1 MNLPDASHRG
11 DFYLQIIHTP
21 ASLCDIINVT
31 NIVKERGIY
40 MSEFIYQPYIKYK
53 KVGFLLL
60 IMGIFTCALL
70 FTITVLE
77 PFRSQLIPQALPYI
91 QLFSVFN
98 LVVTLFTCIFFVNKS
113 KEALTFNRHGV
124 THSKAKG
131 IVWEKDWREL
141 RWAYRRNHPEGPEF
155 LVLSPTPLTDD
166 ELEELIVIAAA
177 KGKLIYK
184 DMVICRADEETYADI
199 RRIMDAIMLT
209 IS

>member
-1 MNLPDASHRG
+1 
-11 DFYLQIIHTP
+11 
-21 ASLCDIINVT
+21 
-31 NIVKERGIY
+31 
-40 MSEFIYQPYIKYK
+40 MSEFTYRPFIKYK
-53 KVGFLLL
+53 TVGLILL
-60 IMGIFTCALL
+60 MSGFSASAML
-70 FTITVLE
+70 FVITGLE
-77 PFRSQLIPQALPYI
+77 PFRAQLIPQAPLYV
-91 QLFSVFN
+91 QLLAIFN
-98 LVVTLFTCIFFVNKS
+98 LLLTLFACIYFVNKS

-166 ELEELIVIAAA
+166 ELEDLIVIAAA
-177 KGKLIYK
+177 KGKLIDK
-184 DMVICRADEETYADI
+184 DKVICRADEETYTSI